1 MKKQIKQIL
10 YDMRTQ
16 PLIAWVTV
24 IGTALSIFLIMTV
37 VMIESVGVMSFSPES
52 NRDRMLYGMYV
63 HINKPNGSG
72 GSGSM
77 SYKCAE
83 RLYANLKGV
92 EAISFQSDGAE
103 RLDIHG
109 TTDETFT
116 ASVRSCDQGF
126 WEVFDHK
133 LLEGRLFSKEEVEA
147 GSKLAVVSRSTA
159 RRLFGPENAIGRHF
173 MLDHN
178 DTEVIGVVEDSSP
191 LAEWAYGEVFRPIDV
206 ISSDEWGGGYFGN
219 IAAAILVEDG
229 IDLESVRDQVK
240 NRYAEFAS
248 ELKAEGRDI
257 IYHGAPFT
265 QQVYADGIPGSN
277 NTPDNSADR
286 AINVAVLVI
295 LLLVPAINLSSML
308 HSRLR
313 RRIND
318 LGVRR
323 AFGCT
328 RGRIVRDIIG
338 ENFIVTLAGGLI
350 GLGAGVLFALFYDG
364 VFTVGGESVH
374 PSLSMLL
381 NFRIIFSAFAACFIL
396 NIISAAIPA
405 WQAARMNPVNAINAK

>member
-103 RLDIHG
+103 HLDI
-109 TTDETFT
+109 
-116 ASVRSCDQGF
+116 
-126 WEVFDHK
+126 FDHK

-147 GSKLAVVSRSTA
+147 GSKLAVVSSSTA

-219 IAAAILVEDG
+219 IAAAIFVEDG